1 MRGLE
6 GRTAVVTGGARG
18 LGKAA
23 AERLAEEGVK
33 VGILD
38 LRGDEAQEVAQ
49 AIGGAGFQCD
59 TTNEEQLAAAFE
71 GVNAQLGGVDI
82 LVNNAGLIAPR
93 REWTTW
99 TKEEV
104 ERFAEVNYIGYFL
117 AIKAAYPYLKASGRG
132 RIINVASRTF
142 FMGNPGQ
149 TPYVSAKGAVI
160 GLSWNMAKEL
170 GRRQHHRQRRDAGTG
185 RDPRHAGVQRRGDVQ
200 PHDAE
205 PGDQGA
211 RLPGAPRLA
220 HRLPRQRRRLHDLRP
235 VHRRRRRRPAALG
248 VLVVPAE
255 AGR

>member
-1 MRGLE
+1 MRGLD
-6 GRTAVVTGGARG
+6 GRAAVVTGGARG

-38 LRGDEAQEVAQ
+38 LRADEAEEVAR
-49 AIGGAGFQCD
+49 ALGGAAFQCD
-59 TTNEEQLAAAFE
+59 TTNEEQLAAAMK
-71 GVNAQLGGVDI
+71 GVADQLGGIDI

-93 REWTTW
+93 KEWKSW
-99 TKEEV
+99 SKEEV

-117 AIKAAYPYLKASGRG
+117 AIKAAHPYLEQSGHG

-170 GRRQHHRQRRDAGTG
+170 GGDGITVNAVMPGQVATPGTLEYNDEEMFN
-185 RDPRHAGVQRRGDVQ
+185 RTMQNQAIKERVYPEH
-200 PHDAE
+200 
-205 PGDQGA
+205 
-211 RLPGAPRLA
+211 L
-220 HRLPRQRRRLHDLRP
+220 
-235 VHRRRRRRPAALG
+235 AALIAFLASDDAAMISG
-248 VLVVPAE
+248 QSIVVD
-255 AGR
+255 GGGLLH

>member
-49 AIGGAGFQCD
+49 AIGGAGFSCD
-59 TTNEEQLAAAFE
+59 TTNEEQLAAAME
-71 GVNAQLGGVDI
+71 GVNAQLGGIDI

-93 REWTTW
+93 KEWTTW

-104 ERFAEVNYIGYFL
+104 ARFAEVNYIGYFL
-117 AIKAAYPYLKASGRG
+117 SIKAAYPYLKASGRG

-170 GRRQHHRQRRDAGTG
+170 GGDNITVNAVMPGQVATPGTLEYNDEEMFNRTMQSQAIKARVYPEHLASLIAFLASDDASMISGQSIVVDG
-185 RDPRHAGVQRRGDVQ
+185 GG
-200 PHDAE
+200 
-205 PGDQGA
+205 
-211 RLPGAPRLA
+211 L
-220 HRLPRQRRRLHDLRP
+220 LH
-235 VHRRRRRRPAALG
+235 
-248 VLVVPAE
+248 
-255 AGR
+255 